1 MVALLSAMT
10 GQVTRRV
17 QRCTVAPRSAM
28 TGQVALEAQKLTA
41 TPPAVAT
48 TGRVALQVVATF
60 TAALLPAARP
70 LHIWPPDGTTVR
82 RALVAVVS
90 RAAVARAVVVSR
102 TPLLAATM
110 TDRLEP
116 AARRSAVVSVAGT
129 LSNLT

>member
-1 MVALLSAMT
+1 MTGRVALRVQRGTVALLSAMT
-10 GQVTRRV
+10 GRV
-17 QRCTVAPRSAM
+17 ALRAQRGTVALLCAM
-28 TGQVALEAQKLTA
+28 
-41 TPPAVAT
+41 

-60 TAALLPAARP
+60 TVALPPAARP

-90 RAAVARAVVVSR
+90 RAAAARAAVVSR

-110 TDRLEP
+110 TARLEP
-116 AARRSAVVSVAGT
+116 VARRSAVVSVAGT